1 MTEHH
6 LSAADRPPNAKQQR
20 LLRQL
25 AVERGVSFVPP
36 RTFAEARKAIAE
48 LRRRAPESRADRR
61 RELRAVQADMATRRG
76 GAARVRHDIETD
88 GYGSTATW
96 LQRRS

>member
-6 LSAADRPPNAKQQR
+6 LSPAERPPSPGQQR
-20 LLRQL
+20 LLRKL

-36 RTFAEARKAIAE
+36 RTFAEARKAIDE
-48 LRRRAPESRADRR
+48 LRRRRPESWTDRR

-76 GAARVRHDIETD
+76 GAARVRHAIETE

-96 LQRRS
+96 LQGRS